1 MHSDSKAAGEVF
13 KMLQELRSSWEVA
26 VWAMLHPERPQVRP
40 LVVEWNATRAERG
53 FYSMSQGLMTD
64 AWEKLEAL
72 SNGMGRLEHLLEADR
87 WEEVG
92 EELRGQ
98 EKLTKEFTMWLG
110 HRLQGS
116 VEAGEMARR
125 CCEELK
131 GQMELVEELREA
143 TSRRKAELLEA
154 MGNLN
159 KQDQAAKEYE
169 RFRPG
174 LGVTARAESKPNV
187 PGGVGRRKELRSG
200 EWDQRRLA
208 LYGLKRV

>member
-1 MHSDSKAAGEVF
+1 
-13 KMLQELRSSWEVA
+13 
-26 VWAMLHPERPQVRP
+26 
-40 LVVEWNATRAERG
+40 
-53 FYSMSQGLMTD
+53 MTD

-98 EKLTKEFTMWLG
+98 EKLTKEFAMWLG